1 MGLNGVR
8 LYRGRFVVQ
17 NTRFRFRENSHTQT
31 PALRE
36 PDARAEN
43 TRARNT
49 RTENTRARYT
59 RADLILSFNMDGGH
73 VGGTK
78 HRSKY
83 RASNKLVTPHNL
95 I

>member
-1 MGLNGVR
+1 MRAR
-8 LYRGRFVVQ
+8 LRL
-17 NTRFRFRENSHTQT
+17 RENSHTQT
-31 PALRE
+31 PALR
-36 PDARAEN
+36 ARNTITED
-43 TRARNT
+43 TRARN
-49 RTENTRARYT
+49 T
-59 RADLILSFNMDGGH
+59 RADLILSFNLDGGH